1 MGEKVTVYDFEVV
14 LEPEEEGGY
23 HVYTPAIKGC
33 HSYGQTREEALKN
46 IADAI
51 QGCLDALKKHG
62 HNLPEREMVRVE
74 VKEPI

>member
-14 LEPEEEGGY
+14 LEPEEEDGY

-33 HSYGQTREEALKN
+33 HSYGETTEEARKN

-51 QGCLDALKKHG
+51 RGCLAALKKHG
-62 HNLPEREMVRVE
+62 HKIAETERVRVE

>member
-33 HSYGQTREEALKN
+33 HSYGQTRGEALKN

-51 QGCLDALKKHG
+51 QGC
-62 HNLPEREMVRVE
+62 
-74 VKEPI
+74 